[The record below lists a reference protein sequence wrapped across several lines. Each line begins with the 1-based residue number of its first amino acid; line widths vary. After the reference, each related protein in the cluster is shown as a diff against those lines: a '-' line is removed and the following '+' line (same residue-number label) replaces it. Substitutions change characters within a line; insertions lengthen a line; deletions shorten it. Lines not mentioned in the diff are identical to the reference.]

1 MTTMTRG
8 WVDAAVAVGDGRLR
22 GPIFEVD
29 GGGFARER
37 SYDNVLLR
45 YEARGKRTCGQG
57 GFELANVYAVLVDP
71 AGAVI
76 VRKSHDSYR
85 QNVVGATVTWAHEL
99 ADEHLAR
106 AAALVYDVE
115 TRVDLRRTLIAGTLG
130 PVDLDREDRQLWSY
144 TATEAPSD
152 PLMQVS
158 LSLSFRRGDIEIS
171 LVGETAVT
179 HDGHSTSFE
188 FDVLDE
194 HGEVLASRTTS
205 LSIRSGDGLGFTDT
219 STRLEKR
226 VQRAMRGFALRGRTE
241 VRGLT
246 RVGPFR
252 MDAWPGPG
260 AAKASPGAAKPASGT
275 ASAATAAPRR
285 SPARPARP
293 APSRR
298 G

>member
-8 WVDAAVAVGDGRLR
+8 WVDAAVAVGDGHLR
-22 GPIFEVD
+22 GPIFEVA
-29 GGGFARER
+29 GGAFTRER

-45 YEARGKRTCGQG
+45 YEARGRRTCGQG

-71 AGAVI
+71 DGAVI

-85 QNVVGATVTWAHEL
+85 QNVVGTTVTWAHEL

-144 TATEAPSD
+144 TATEAPTD

-171 LVGETAVT
+171 LVAETGVT

-241 VRGLT
+241 ARGLT

-252 MDAWPGPG
+252 MDAWPGPRVEPVVEAPP
-260 AAKASPGAAKPASGT
+260 AAR
-275 ASAATAAPRR
+275 AATAGPRR

>member
-8 WVDAAVAVGDGRLR
+8 WVDAAIAVADCRQH
-22 GPIFEVD
+22 GPIFEVE
-29 GGGFARER
+29 GGSFARER

-45 YEARGKRTCGQG
+45 FEARGKRTCGQG

-71 AGAVI
+71 DGAVI
-76 VRKSHDSYR
+76 VRRSHDSYR
-85 QNVVGATVTWAHEL
+85 QNVIGATVTWAHEL

-106 AAALVYDVE
+106 AAALVYEVE
-115 TRVDLRRTLIAGTLG
+115 TRIDLRRTLIAGVLG

-144 TATEAPSD
+144 TPTEAPTD

-158 LSLSFRRGDIEIS
+158 LSLSFRRGDIEIN

-194 HGEVLASRTTS
+194 HGQALASRTTS

-219 STRLEKR
+219 SARLEKR
-226 VQRAMRGFALRGRTE
+226 VQRAMRSFALRGRTE

-246 RVGPFR
+246 GVGPFR
-252 MDAWPGPG
+252 MDAWPG
-260 AAKASPGAAKPASGT
+260 AKQVSPGLSLVKPG
-275 ASAATAAPRR
+275 
-285 SPARPARP
+285 
-293 APSRR
+293 
-298 G
+298 